1 MGTIAILPPIV
12 QGQIAAGEVIERP
25 ASVVKE
31 LVENALDAG
40 ARHVEV
46 SLRQGGIERI
56 AVRDDGGGMAPDDAL
71 LAFARHATSKLTSAE
86 QLAGVST
93 LGFRGEALPSIAAAG
108 AVRLVTRRPE
118 DAAAVAIEADGA
130 GARMAGPAGAPPG
143 TLVEVRE
150 LFATTPARRKFLRT
164 TSTEVGHVVDL
175 LTRLAVACPETG
187 FRLEHDGREV
197 VAYPPVRGL
206 RERLA
211 QVLGAERAG
220 SMIACDAAAG
230 ELAVTA
236 FLGPP
241 RESLSTTRLVWTFV
255 SVASHGG
262 APAAR
267 RWVRDRL
274 LLRAVLD
281 GYESLLL
288 RGRYPVAMVFLTT
301 APGELDVNVHP
312 AKLEVR
318 FRRPQA
324 VHQLI
329 VSALRRRLA
338 AALGPSPSDGQ
349 PRAGA
354 VAETPPR
361 WGETARSEQAPP
373 AAVAPASG
381 TAPLAQALEAP
392 AAAQGALWQPAPDG
406 FARLRYV
413 GQVLDGYLLCE
424 RSDRVVLIDQ
434 HAAHERVRFE
444 RLRAAHAAG
453 AVARDP
459 LLVPETIAVSRLQ
472 LAALIEHERM
482 LEAFGLEGEAFGDDT
497 YLLRTVPRL
506 LRGQD
511 VGELV
516 RALAG
521 ELVRDGASLAAE
533 RAVDA
538 VLATLACHSAVR
550 VGQRLGPE
558 QVRALLDAMDTVD
571 VNAHC
576 PHGRPVAIELS
587 RARIESF
594 FSR

>member
-1 MGTIAILPPIV
+1 MHRVGKVAILPPIV

-31 LVENALDAG
+31 LVENALDAA

-46 SLRQGGIERI
+46 SLRGGGIDRI
-56 AVRDDGGGMAPDDAL
+56 AVRDDGEGMAPDDAL
-71 LAFARHATSKLTSAE
+71 LAFARHGTSKLAATE
-86 QLAGVST
+86 ELERVTT
-93 LGFRGEALPSIAAAG
+93 LGFRGEALPSIAAASS
-108 AVRLVTRRPE
+108 VRLMTRRAE
-118 DAAAVAIEADGA
+118 DPAGIAIEADGA
-130 GARMAGPAGAPPG
+130 GARVAGPAGTPPG
-143 TLVEVRE
+143 TAVEVRD

-175 LTRLAVACPETG
+175 LTRLAVACPQTG

-220 SMIACDAAAG
+220 SMIGCEAAG
-230 ELAVTA
+230 GGLALTA

-255 SVASHGG
+255 SLEARPGEPS
-262 APAAR
+262 AR

-281 GYESLLL
+281 GYESLLM
-288 RGRYPVAMVFLTT
+288 RGRYPVAMLFLAT

-324 VHQLI
+324 VHQII
-329 VSALRRRLA
+329 VSALRARLA
-338 AALGPSPSDGQ
+338 TALGPPA
-349 PRAGA
+349 PAG
-354 VAETPPR
+354 VAEGTPPR
-361 WGETARSEQAPP
+361 WGSAGSPRTGPLSAADAARSSPTSAPAERP
-373 AAVAPASG
+373 AATQAS
-381 TAPLAQALEAP
+381 
-392 AAAQGALWQPAPDG
+392 LWQPAPDG
-406 FARLRYV
+406 FASLRFV

-424 RSDRVVLIDQ
+424 GVDRVVLLDQ

-444 RLRAAHAAG
+444 RLRAEHAAG
-453 AVARDP
+453 SVARDG
-459 LLVPETIAVSRLQ
+459 LLVPETIALPPVQ
-472 LAALIEHERM
+472 LAALAENERM
-482 LEAFGLEGEAFGDDT
+482 LASLGLEGEVFGDGT
-497 YLLRTVPRL
+497 FLLRTVPRL

-516 RALAG
+516 RALAS
-521 ELVRDGASLAAE
+521 ELAEQGASLAGA

-538 VLATLACHSAVR
+538 VLATMACHSAVR
-550 VGQRLGPE
+550 VGQRLTPE

-576 PHGRPVAIELS
+576 PHGRPVAVELS
-587 RARIESF
+587 RARLESLF
-594 FSR
+594 GR

>member
-1 MGTIAILPPIV
+1 MGKVAILPPVV

-40 ARHVEV
+40 AHHIEV
-46 SLRQGGIERI
+46 SLRGGGIDRI
-56 AVRDDGGGMAPDDAL
+56 AVRDDGEGMAADDAL
-71 LAFARHATSKLTSAE
+71 LAFARHGTSKLSALE
-86 QLAGVST
+86 ELAGVTT

-108 AVRLVTRRPE
+108 AVRLVTRRAE
-118 DAAAVAIEADGA
+118 DPAAITIEADGS
-130 GARMAGPAGAPPG
+130 GARPAGPAGAPPG
-143 TLVEVRE
+143 TLVEVRD

-164 TSTEVGHVVDL
+164 TNTEVGHVVDL
-175 LTRLAVACPETG
+175 LTRLAVACPDTG

-220 SMIACDAAAG
+220 SMIGCEAAG
-230 ELAVTA
+230 GGLALTA

-241 RESLSTTRLVWTFV
+241 RESLSTTRLIWTFV
-255 SVASHGG
+255 SVEPRPGELS
-262 APAAR
+262 AR

-281 GYESLLL
+281 GYESLLM
-288 RGRYPVAMVFLTT
+288 RGRYPVAMLFLAT

-329 VSALRRRLA
+329 VSALRGRLT
-338 AALGPSPSDGQ
+338 AALGPP
-349 PRAGA
+349 PAA

-361 WGETARSEQAPP
+361 WGPAQPLRVEPLPGAEEAPR
-373 AAVAPASG
+373 G
-381 TAPLAQALEAP
+381 TP
-392 AAAQGALWQPAPDG
+392 AAATPPPPAETQATLWQPAPEG
-406 FARLRYV
+406 FASLRFV

-424 RSDRVVLIDQ
+424 GTNRVVLLDQ

-444 RLRAAHAAG
+444 RLRAEHAAG
-453 AVARDP
+453 SVARDG
-459 LLVPETIAVSRLQ
+459 LLVPETITLPPVQ
-472 LAALIEHERM
+472 VAALAEHERT
-482 LEAFGLEGEAFGDDT
+482 LASLGLEGEAFGDGT
-497 YLLRTVPRL
+497 FLLRSVPRL

-511 VGELV
+511 VGELM

-521 ELVRDGASLAAE
+521 ELAEQGASLAGA

-576 PHGRPVAIELS
+576 PHGRPVAVELS
-587 RARIESF
+587 RARLEALF
-594 FSR
+594 GR